1 MKIYFTEADV
11 KSNIEAIQTAGM
23 KLVNNGCVV
32 EEFITACTGREVNYP
47 TGLFLPF
54 EKGVAMPHGE
64 SKYVKEDSISV
75 VRTSKP
81 VTFHR
86 MEDVNQT
93 VDTQLVFNLALSSGQ
108 KHLQILRK
116 LMQLFQNE
124 EFIDNCLNYDQD
136 KMVSYIET
144 MLEI

>member
-11 KSNIEAIQTAGM
+11 KSNIEAVQTAGM

-32 EEFITACTGREVNYP
+32 KEFIKACTGREENYP

-54 EKGVAMPHGE
+54 GKGVAMPHGE
-64 SKYVKEDSISV
+64 SKFVNEDSISV
-75 VRTSKP
+75 VRTINP

-93 VDTQLVFNLALSSGQ
+93 VDTQLIFNLALSSGQ

-124 EFIDNCLNYDQD
+124 EFIDNCLNFDQE